1 MSTLNHPYNLGV
13 HPQKFAMWL
22 GIGAM
27 TMSFAGL
34 TSAFIVRKAQGNWVN
49 FPLPDIF
56 WISTAIVAA
65 SSLIIHLAFRAYKKQ
80 DFRQFNMMMFITI
93 LLGIAFL
100 FTQWTGWQQMTKMGI
115 LLDGNP
121 SGSFVYIIS
130 GLHLAHIVGGIV
142 ALTYFLSK
150 TSLRQRKKQWVD
162 NVLESIDNERMVGM
176 ELVTT
181 FWHFVGILWIY
192 LFFFFKFY

>member
-1 MSTLNHPYNLGV
+1 MSSINNTYSLGV

-49 FPLPDIF
+49 FPLPDVF
-56 WISTAIVAA
+56 WISTAIVVV
-65 SSLIIHLAFRAYKKQ
+65 SSLIIHLAYRAYKRQ
-80 DFRQFNMMMFITI
+80 DFRQFNLLMMITV
-93 LLGIAFL
+93 LLGTAFL
-100 FTQWTGWQQMTKMGI
+100 FTQWTGWQQMTQMGI

-130 GLHLAHIVGGIV
+130 ALHLLHIVGGII
-142 ALTYFLSK
+142 TMIYFLFRSH
-150 TSLRQRKKQWVD
+150 LRQRKKQWVD
-162 NVLESIDNERMVGM
+162 NVLESIDNDRMVGM
-176 ELVTT
+176 DLVVT
-181 FWHFVGILWIY
+181 FWHFVGILWLY
-192 LFFFFKFY
+192 LFFFFKLY

>member
-1 MSTLNHPYNLGV
+1 MSSINPSYNLGV
-13 HPQKFAMWL
+13 HPQKFGLWL

-56 WISTAIVAA
+56 WISTAIVLV
-65 SSLIIHLAFRAYKKQ
+65 SSLIIHLAYRAYKRQ
-80 DFRQFNMMMFITI
+80 DFRQFNLLMLITI
-93 LLGIAFL
+93 LLGVAFL

-130 GLHLAHIVGGIV
+130 ALHLLHIIGGIV
-142 ALTYFLSK
+142 TLVYFLSK
-150 TSLRQRKKQWVD
+150 STLRQRKKQWVD
-162 NVLESIDNERMVGM
+162 NVIESIDDERMVGM
-176 ELVTT
+176 DLVTT

>member
-1 MSTLNHPYNLGV
+1 MSVLKNPYNLGV

-56 WISTAIVAA
+56 WISTAIVAV
-65 SSLIIHLAFRAYKKQ
+65 SSLIVHLAYRAYKRQ

-93 LLGIAFL
+93 LLGISFL

-130 GLHLAHIVGGIV
+130 ALHLMHIIGGIV

-150 TSLRQRKKQWVD
+150 TSLLQRKKQWVD

-176 ELVTT
+176 DLVTT
-181 FWHFVGILWIY
+181 FWHFVGVLWIY
-192 LFFFFKFY
+192 LFFFFKLY